1 MRAGGWAALPSN
13 TENTRAQVCSLTQGR
28 QRALPQG
35 ALCEAL
41 SKSGCLR
48 ISASGAKVWK
58 TRVPKQ
64 LFSVR
69 EPAYV
74 SARNLTSVS
83 AGNPGS
89 LPLYPEEPR
98 PFNELPG
105 EWRHGWWNLYRF
117 WRANGFHDVHN
128 LMIEKFKR
136 FGPIYRERLGN
147 VDSVNIIHPN
157 DAAILFKKEGS
168 NPERFRIPSWV
179 AYRRSQNKPFGALL
193 KNGEGWK
200 RDRLTLNREAL
211 APEVVDRFVP
221 ILNEVSED
229 FVKLIQTRMAQSDQ
243 EKLTINLAQELFCF
257 SLESVCKIL
266 YGERLG
272 LLEQVVNHEAE
283 QFIEAV
289 STMFHTTGIMLYTP
303 PFLFSTVNA
312 KAWREHVQ
320 AWDTIFTQADRFM
333 ENTYQE
339 LKHKRGDPQK
349 FRGILGSL
357 LLNEKMSHE
366 AIKANMTEL
375 MAGGVDTTSMTL
387 QWALYELTRSVFVQE
402 QIRREVLDA
411 RKASQGDMSKM
422 LNSVP
427 LLRAAIK
434 ETLRLHPVAVTIQR
448 YPMEELVIQNFTIP
462 PKTLVHVAIYAMG
475 RDPNFF
481 SNPSKFDPSRWL
493 HKDSTYFRGLSF
505 GSGVRQCLGRRIA
518 ETEMVLFL
526 IHMLENFKIEAKT
539 LQDVET
545 TFDLILI
552 PKSPI
557 VFQIRPL
564 QAQL

>member
-1 MRAGGWAALPSN
+1 MMLTWGTVRLP
-13 TENTRAQVCSLTQGR
+13 
-28 QRALPQG
+28 
-35 ALCEAL
+35 AL

-136 FGPIYRERLGN
+136 FGPIYR
-147 VDSVNIIHPN
+147 
-157 DAAILFKKEGS
+157 
-168 NPERFRIPSWV
+168 
-179 AYRRSQNKPFGALL
+179 
-193 KNGEGWK
+193 NGEGWK